1 MVVPPV
7 LVRSR
12 LREHADDLQV
22 PALRR
27 DVQSGVPDVPYGP
40 VDVCPSVAKHLC
52 DLYVPMT
59 SRSRQG
65 YAAPRLHLVLG
76 RARLTEKLHNLA
88 VPCSTCQVQR
98 RDAVV
103 VCYVGPDWQPESKFH
118 SLHVGAFD
126 GSEQATG
133 RSAVIRVGVRELRQ
147 HHGDRLSQSGGR
159 AFQTLKHDVVL
170 ERSIP
175 RLKDKALAEH
185 VDAEHLLESL
195 LDLEYRCRARQG
207 QRGNDVTGH
216 EADDVHSVLSG
227 GALLAR
233 STNIRLPQRF
243 HLALLLA
250 TCGEL
255 AALHQRLL

>member
-1 MVVPPV
+1 MW
-7 LVRSR
+7 S
-12 LREHADDLQV
+12 
-22 PALRR
+22 
-27 DVQSGVPDVPYGP
+27 S
-40 VDVCPSVAKHLC
+40 S
-52 DLYVPMT
+52 
-59 SRSRQG
+59 
-65 YAAPRLHLVLG
+65 
-76 RARLTEKLHNLA
+76 
-88 VPCSTCQVQR
+88 
-98 RDAVV
+98 
-103 VCYVGPDWQPESKFH
+103 
-118 SLHVGAFD
+118 GAFP
-126 GSEQATG
+126 S
-133 RSAVIRVGVRELRQ
+133 
-147 HHGDRLSQSGGR
+147 
-159 AFQTLKHDVVL
+159 
-170 ERSIP
+170 

-255 AALHQRLL
+255 AASTNDSFEATSASLSNVAPSWLVVSIEPGKYTCPDPHLRRSATCSAT